1 MLLYQIIVD
10 NEDKLILFDHEI
22 HNPGF
27 IGQIASQITEMQ
39 AGNVLPEDL
48 LEMLENSDSTI
59 TNDLRDKLHDFAIIY
74 SQYVKQIS
82 DNYFDNHTV
91 LNLLSEKLADIDLSG
106 YHFYIAEFSKF
117 TAQECGLVQTLIN
130 QAASVT
136 VSLTLDRP
144 YPTELPQQPNL
155 FFQSSKLFNQLYRFA
170 ADNQVPT

>member
-91 LNLLSEKLADIDLSG
+91 LNLLSENWR
-106 YHFYIAEFSKF
+106 
-117 TAQECGLVQTLIN
+117 TLTCP
-130 QAASVT
+130 ATTS
-136 VSLTLDRP
+136 TLP
-144 YPTELPQQPNL
+144 NFQNLPLKN
-155 FFQSSKLFNQLYRFA
+155 
-170 ADNQVPT
+170 VV